1 MPRTTRYTFA
11 VPSRL
16 WARWKR
22 FAHRAAEIQSFVLL
36 TLLYW
41 IVVVPVG
48 AVRRIGRRAAP
59 RGPQW
64 KTRPATGSV
73 PIEDARRQF

>member
-1 MPRTTRYTFA
+1 
-11 VPSRL
+11 VPNRL

-22 FAHRAAEIQSFVLL
+22 FAHRAAEIQSYVLL

-48 AVRRIGRRAAP
+48 SVRRIGHHEE
-59 RGPQW
+59 RGAQW
-64 KTRPATGSV
+64 KTRPPTGPVSV
-73 PIEDARRQF
+73 EDARRQF